1 MKGGQ
6 AIGLDGN
13 GRTKEVEAPS
23 SLYHG
28 IGSAATRG
36 TTQ

>member
-1 MKGGQ
+1 MKGGLS
-6 AIGLDGN
+6 IGLDGN
-13 GRTKEVEAPS
+13 GRTKEVKAPS
-23 SLYHG
+23 SLYHS